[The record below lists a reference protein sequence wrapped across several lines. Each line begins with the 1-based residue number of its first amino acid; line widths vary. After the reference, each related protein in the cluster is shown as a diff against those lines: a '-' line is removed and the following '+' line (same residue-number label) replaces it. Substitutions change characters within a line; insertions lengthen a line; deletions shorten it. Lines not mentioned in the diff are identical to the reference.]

1 MNRISFTAN
10 LLVTPKADED
20 RTKLANRGLDISNAF
35 FEKTRYDNYHTMV
48 LINSNDTGSDEFILK
63 RNEWEG
69 DTVVSRF
76 RTNFTCDL
84 DKLSNND
91 AVKRLVDIF
100 ELMKIK
106 AEQNRKLKKK
116 IDTRDSIVE
125 KRDKEIRELD
135 TEQKLEFLYQ
145 MQKRGLTSDT
155 IEFPELAS

>member
-106 AEQNRKLKKK
+106 EEQNRKLKKK

-155 IEFPELAS
+155 IEFPDLAS

>member
-1 MNRISFTAN
+1 MNRITFTAN
-10 LLVTPKADED
+10 LLVTPKADEN
-20 RTKLANRGLDISNAF
+20 RTKLANRGTDISNAF

-48 LINSNDTGSDEFILK
+48 LLDSNDNGSDEFILK

-91 AVKRLVDIF
+91 AVKRLVDVF

-106 AEQNRKLKKK
+106 AEQNKKLKKK

-135 TEQKLEFLYQ
+135 TEQKLEFLYE
-145 MQKRGLTSDT
+145 MQKRGLSSDT
-155 IEFPELAS
+155 TDFPELAS

>member
-155 IEFPELAS
+155 IEFPDLAS